1 MDKLDKYIAY
11 FRNNFGI
18 ITRMGP
24 AAQWSRLPLEMYKHK
39 EILMGWPEDEVYW
52 FHKYGESFG
61 IAKSVD

>member
-11 FRNNFGI
+11 FRNDSGI

-24 AAQWSRLPLEMYKHK
+24 AEEWGCLPWEMYKHQ
-39 EILMGWPEDEVYW
+39 EILMGWPEEEVSW

-61 IAKSVD
+61 IAKLVD